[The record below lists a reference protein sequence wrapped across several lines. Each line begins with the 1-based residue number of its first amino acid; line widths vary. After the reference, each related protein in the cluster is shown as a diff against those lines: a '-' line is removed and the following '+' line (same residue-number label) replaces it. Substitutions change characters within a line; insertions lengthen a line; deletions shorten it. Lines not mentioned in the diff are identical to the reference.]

1 MTSRTPADLTIQP
14 RDVAFGRNE
23 TFDRWWLGGDPVA
36 TAFYN
41 ALSVTFP
48 QGERFF
54 IEAVRHYRDRTS
66 GKLQA
71 QIKAFTQQESV
82 HSREHVAFNRQ
93 ITDHGYDIS
102 AMEERERKL
111 IEIDK
116 RFPPAMQLAATAALE
131 HFTAIMAHAVLANP
145 GHMDGAKSEAA
156 RLWRWHAM
164 EEIEHKAVAYDT
176 YISAVKGGPIGRYLL
191 RTWVMFDVTLIFNIE
206 IGLNIRDFFRQDG
219 INKPASWWRLL
230 TYLLV
235 KPGLFR
241 HIAGAYLAYYR
252 PGFHPW
258 QVDDRDL
265 LDAVRQEL
273 AAA

>member
-1 MTSRTPADLTIQP
+1 MTRTPDDLEIKP

-23 TFDRWWLGGDPVA
+23 TFERWWLGGDPVA

-54 IEAVRHYRDRTS
+54 IEAVRHYKD
-66 GKLQA
+66 KAPAHLQD
-71 QIKAFTQQESV
+71 QIKAFTRQESV
-82 HSREHVAFNRQ
+82 HSREHIAFNRQ
-93 ITDHGYDIS
+93 ITDHGYDITG
-102 AMEERERKL
+102 MEERERKL
-111 IEIDK
+111 IEMDK

-131 HFTAIMAHAVLANP
+131 HFTAILAHAVLSNP
-145 GHMDGAKSEAA
+145 KHLEGAKPEAA

-176 YISAVKGGPIGRYLL
+176 YLTTVKGGPVGRWLL
-191 RTWVMFDVTLIFNIE
+191 RTWVMFDVTIMFNVE

-219 INKPASWWRLL
+219 INNLRSWGRLL
-230 TYLLV
+230 KYLWV
-235 KPGLFR
+235 TPGLFR
-241 HIAGAYLAYYR
+241 NTAGAYFAFYL

-258 QVDDRDL
+258 QIDDRDL
-265 LDAVRQEL
+265 LGAVREEL

>member
-1 MTSRTPADLTIQP
+1 M
-14 RDVAFGRNE
+14 
-23 TFDRWWLGGDPVA
+23 
-36 TAFYN
+36 
-41 ALSVTFP
+41 
-48 QGERFF
+48 
-54 IEAVRHYRDRTS
+54 
-66 GKLQA
+66 
-71 QIKAFTQQESV
+71 
-82 HSREHVAFNRQ
+82 
-93 ITDHGYDIS
+93 
-102 AMEERERKL
+102 
-111 IEIDK
+111 
-116 RFPPAMQLAATAALE
+116 
-131 HFTAIMAHAVLANP
+131 
-145 GHMDGAKSEAA
+145 
-156 RLWRWHAM
+156 
-164 EEIEHKAVAYDT
+164 
-176 YISAVKGGPIGRYLL
+176 KGGQIGRYLL